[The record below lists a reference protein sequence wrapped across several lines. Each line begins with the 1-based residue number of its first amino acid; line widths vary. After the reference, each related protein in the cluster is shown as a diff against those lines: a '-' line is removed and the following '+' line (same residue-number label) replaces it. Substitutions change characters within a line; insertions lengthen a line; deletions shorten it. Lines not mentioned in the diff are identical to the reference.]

1 MSLYS
6 SDILNIHKE
15 IIMKNEIRNNL
26 NKVKLSYTK
35 TVIYHKDGEVL
46 TEFEPGVFESWLEEE
61 VETEED
67 LDDLER
73 NIDSVIDEHDR
84 REWKE
89 VNTTFENTELG
100 VSDSDYFGE
109 GSFDQ
114 SIQMWIDK
122 NKIESLTQQ
131 VESLN
136 QKIKQGETK

>member
-1 MSLYS
+1 
-6 SDILNIHKE
+6 
-15 IIMKNEIRNNL
+15 MKNEIRNNL

-46 TEFEPGVFESWLEEE
+46 TKFEPEVFESWLKEE

-67 LDDLER
+67 IDDLEM
-73 NIDSVIDEHDR
+73 NIDSVIDEYDNRNKDR
-84 REWKE
+84 GWTE
-89 VNTTFENTELG
+89 VNTTFENTEIG
-100 VSDSDYFGE
+100 VSDSDYFGVGE
-109 GSFDQ
+109 FDQ

>member
-1 MSLYS
+1 
-6 SDILNIHKE
+6 
-15 IIMKNEIRNNL
+15 MKNEIRNNL

-46 TEFEPGVFESWLEEE
+46 TKFEPEVFESWLKEE
-61 VETEED
+61 VETED
-67 LDDLER
+67 DIDDLEM
-73 NIDSVIDEHDR
+73 NIDSVIDEYDQRNRDR
-84 REWKE
+84 GWTE
-89 VNTTFENTELG
+89 VNTTFENTEIG

-136 QKIKQGETK
+136 QKIKQGKTK

>member
-1 MSLYS
+1 M
-6 SDILNIHKE
+6 N
-15 IIMKNEIRNNL
+15 NEIRNNL

-46 TEFEPGVFESWLEEE
+46 TKFEPGVFESWLEEE

-109 GSFDQ
+109 GHFDQ
-114 SIQMWIDK
+114 SIQMWMDK
-122 NKIESLTQQ
+122 KKIESLTQQ